1 MSQSA
6 VDATIVLSQS
16 LQYPKTEEQMLDAL
30 TENTQFRGSS
40 PTLDMCLGARVHFT
54 VNKSVIACLVNG
66 IIGLVRG
73 YILPA
78 VVGTNAVDPRSQA
91 PFCVIVEFDDV
102 NLVKNFDARLRTFFP
117 NKCSGGLDLVAWDD
131 IKWTKQCMTLNK
143 VGVQLGK
150 PTAAAPAITFV
161 SCTRIKNVSALLFK

>member
-1 MSQSA
+1 
-6 VDATIVLSQS
+6 
-16 LQYPKTEEQMLDAL
+16 MLDAL
-30 TENTQFRGSS
+30 TENNQSRGPS

-66 IIGLVRG
+66 RIGWVRG
-73 YILPA
+73 YIWSA
-78 VVGTNAVDPRSQA
+78 VVGSKAVDPRSQE

-117 NKCSGGLDLVAWDD
+117 DKCSGALDLVAWDD

-143 VGVQLGK
+143 IGVHLAK
-150 PTAAAPAITFV
+150 PTAAAPAITYV
-161 SCTRIKNVSALLFK
+161 LCTRLKSDPGLLFK